1 MVEQPHLN
9 NFYKYN
15 NRTIKVLKINSDLA
29 YCRFLDGDKREDIWI
44 STKLLAH
51 NETETEQ
58 ETAKEI
64 EVRTIEYLYFQG
76 YKISTWYY
84 SPFPNSTNSIY
95 LCKHCLKYNNY
106 YTSHEQNC
114 AFRLPQNV
122 VYEKDNLKIIA
133 LDGKE
138 TKLYCQNLC
147 LMTKLFLDHKTIF
160 YDLDPFLFYVLFE
173 NDTLVGY
180 FSKEKYSVEGYNL
193 SCILVLPPYQNKR
206 YGRLLIEFSYELC
219 KLKKV
224 IGGPERPLSDLGFK
238 GYLSYWKTVILSI
251 LGLNPTTTFTLGEL
265 SVLTSINQSDILLV
279 LSACE
284 LLDHWKDG
292 NVCIE
297 MEKIKVEEKM
307 SIDSS
312 CIIIT
317 RNFY

>member
-1 MVEQPHLN
+1 
-9 NFYKYN
+9 
-15 NRTIKVLKINSDLA
+15 
-29 YCRFLDGDKREDIWI
+29 
-44 STKLLAH
+44 
-51 NETETEQ
+51 
-58 ETAKEI
+58 
-64 EVRTIEYLYFQG
+64 
-76 YKISTWYY
+76 
-84 SPFPNSTNSIY
+84 
-95 LCKHCLKYNNY
+95 
-106 YTSHEQNC
+106 
-114 AFRLPQNV
+114 
-122 VYEKDNLKIIA
+122 
-133 LDGKE
+133 
-138 TKLYCQNLC
+138 
-147 LMTKLFLDHKTIF
+147 MTKLFLDHKTIF